1 MADSIIRVEEM
12 NLVAYAGK
20 KMSGGS
26 RLWPAWQ
33 GVRRA
38 EPSRRRRIFEN
49 FQKDS
54 LRKLQKMHLAY
65 FSKKFQHYALD
76 FCTFG
81 RNPQL
86 VGRFLKVLDENS
98 IDKVNLF
105 LFLGMVAA
113 EIETSEITSFFYNN
127 SFRFAGGGVNPP

>member
-1 MADSIIRVEEM
+1 
-12 NLVAYAGK
+12 
-20 KMSGGS
+20 
-26 RLWPAWQ
+26 
-33 GVRRA
+33 
-38 EPSRRRRIFEN
+38 
-49 FQKDS
+49 
-54 LRKLQKMHLAY
+54 MHLAY

-127 SFRFAGGGVNPP
+127 SFRFAGGGVNPPLNFPPPMRTPLSEHIVCPASRQL